1 MGTGLSAFRPTLL
14 TLEDTAFPK
23 ALKTF
28 LEKSGKVG
36 LTVIGETN
44 MLSEPSFGLICSV
57 HCPGSIVLQAYDH
70 FQRLKMNRR
79 TVIGGFHSPMERECL
94 RIILSGRSPAIIC
107 PARSI
112 DRMRIRTDWR
122 PFVVTGRLSVVSA
135 FSENKRRPTVR
146 LAEERN
152 RIVAILADEVLIPY
166 AAPGGKTEH
175 LAREILEWKKIV
187 RTFPTSENASLLR
200 LGATPVTQVSVTEA
214 NHR

>member
-1 MGTGLSAFRPTLL
+1 M
-14 TLEDTAFPK
+14 
-23 ALKTF
+23 
-28 LEKSGKVG
+28 
-36 LTVIGETN
+36 
-44 MLSEPSFGLICSV
+44 
-57 HCPGSIVLQAYDH
+57 
-70 FQRLKMNRR
+70 
-79 TVIGGFHSPMERECL
+79 
-94 RIILSGRSPAIIC
+94 
-107 PARSI
+107 
-112 DRMRIRTDWR
+112 
-122 PFVVTGRLSVVSA
+122 VTGRLSVVSA